1 LIESREE
8 LPKGQD
14 HSPPVIAFN
23 EGFGTSFRGEL
34 LSIRGEVL
42 DLGDDAP
49 KAPKFALLWT
59 SPEFV
64 GETGEGVPKKKS
76 PLTGKKSSAVE
87 KHFSAIEKHVS
98 LSAQT
103 ISEPANE
110 IPLRKL
116 NPIGSYIFFHLFAL

>member
-23 EGFGTSFRGEL
+23 ESFGTSFRGEL

-42 DLGDDAP
+42 DLGDD
-49 KAPKFALLWT
+49 APKFALLWT

-76 PLTGKKSSAVE
+76 PLTGKKSSADE

-98 LSAQT
+98 SSAQT
-103 ISEPANE
+103 TSKPANE